1 MARILI
7 VEDTPANMRLLVAIL
22 EKAGHSMLLAPA
34 ASEGILIAQ
43 HEQPDLI
50 LMDVQLPG
58 MNGLEA
64 TRLLK
69 ADPATQGIP
78 VIAITAFA
86 MSGDKEYFIT
96 AGCDSYL
103 AKPVRYK
110 ELLAAVENALK
121 NKNNGVSLD

>member
-1 MARILI
+1 MAKILI
-7 VEDTPANMRLLVAIL
+7 VEDTPANMRLLIVIL
-22 EKAGHSMLLAPA
+22 EKAGHRLLLAPV

-43 HEQPDLI
+43 QEQPDLI

-69 ADPATQGIP
+69 ADPVTQGIP

-86 MSGDKEYFIT
+86 MSGDKEYFIN
-96 AGCDSYL
+96 AGCDGYL
-103 AKPVRYK
+103 AKPIRYK

-121 NKNNGVSLD
+121 K